1 MFRRMLRTSLI
12 SLSKAH
18 WAQQAVTHWGLAWR
32 AASRFVAG
40 DTLEKAI
47 DAIQRLNERGLMAT
61 LDHLGEHTASPEEAR
76 RAADEVVCA
85 LEAVDRAGVRSNVS
99 IKLSQIGLVL
109 DDALCRENLA
119 RILTRA
125 RELNTFIRIDMED
138 SSLTGLTLEMLAS
151 ARRQGY
157 DNVGIVVQSY
167 LYRSADDIKA
177 IMAQNGRVRLC
188 KGAYDEPSSVAFAQ
202 KSAVDENYDRLA
214 AELIAAALKTGAQQ
228 VSTDGRFPPIPAF
241 ATHDP
246 ARIQFIQAEARRQG
260 LPKGGLEFQM
270 LYGIRRDLQDALTS
284 QGYPVRIYVPYGTHW
299 YPYFM
304 RRLAER
310 PENIWFFVTNFFR
323 K

>member
-1 MFRRMLRTSLI
+1 
-12 SLSKAH
+12 
-18 WAQQAVTHWGLAWR
+18 
-32 AASRFVAG
+32 
-40 DTLEKAI
+40 
-47 DAIQRLNERGLMAT
+47 MAT

-228 VSTDGRFPPIPAF
+228 VSTDGRFPPIPDF